1 MSDKDIDAYYQSSA
15 RSLDDLKKAI
25 EYLDKDKDAEDRWVR
40 LDAVAKRFEVSFEY
54 FWKFLKAAGEYQGS
68 EVLGPRPAILEA
80 ARYGWIENKENWA
93 GFLEARDAG
102 VRDCFGLSSEE
113 YAEIARSFLIAA
125 NECIIRIK
133 HELFPDKV

>member
-54 FWKFLKAAGEYQGS
+54 FWKFLKAAGEY
-68 EVLGPRPAILEA
+68 
-80 ARYGWIENKENWA
+80 
-93 GFLEARDAG
+93 
-102 VRDCFGLSSEE
+102 
-113 YAEIARSFLIAA
+113 
-125 NECIIRIK
+125 
-133 HELFPDKV
+133 